1 MSSDKKIRT
10 MRTVRGQDLK
20 IRYTQDDG
28 VTEGLINQRQF
39 YDADGQILA
48 PITSKLLERQIIGNN
63 NPTIARLGGV
73 EPRHVATCF
82 GSVANISGESNFI
95 VIIPYAPSDSSHN
108 EHLREI
114 FSFVSPSANLNPL
127 SVLSVNYQGEKQ
139 V

>member
-1 MSSDKKIRT
+1 MNAEKKIRT
-10 MRTVRGQDLK
+10 LRTVRGKDLK
-20 IRYTQDDG
+20 IRYTKDDLS
-28 VTEGLINQRQF
+28 EGLINQRQF

-48 PITSKLLERQIIGNN
+48 PITPKLLERQIIGNN

-95 VIIPYAPSDSSHN
+95 VIIPYAPSDGSHN

-114 FSFVSPSANLNPL
+114 FSFVSGSSNLDPPSP
-127 SVLSVNYQGEKQ
+127 LSVNYRGENQ
-139 V
+139 I